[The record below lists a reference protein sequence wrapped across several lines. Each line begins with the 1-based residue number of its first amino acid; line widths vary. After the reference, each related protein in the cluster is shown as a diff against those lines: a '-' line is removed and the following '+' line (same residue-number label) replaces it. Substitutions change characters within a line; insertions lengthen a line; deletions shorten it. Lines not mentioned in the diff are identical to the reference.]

1 VSPFNILERGFY
13 LQRSGVSTTR
23 WLYELQEIDLE
34 LEQKSEALKQV
45 EDQLGK
51 DEALAQAR
59 TAFAEDK
66 ERVAELE
73 RRQRAAEWDV
83 EDLGAKIIP
92 LAEKLYGGSVRN
104 PKELL
109 NMEQELERLKAQRRE
124 REDQLLDIMEEL
136 ELARQ
141 EFKTRSGEMQELEQ
155 EWRRDQER
163 LMQEQEQ
170 LKSDLA
176 ALEQS
181 RGPVLARIDSISLEL
196 YQALRHDKQGLAV
209 ATVKQGRCQGCR
221 IILPMS
227 KLQRPK
233 VGQEPVLCS
242 NCGRILYLE

>member
-1 VSPFNILERGFY
+1 MSA
-13 LQRSGVSTTR
+13 TR

-34 LEQKSEALKQV
+34 LERKSEALKQV
-45 EDQLGK
+45 EERLGK

-59 TAFAEDK
+59 TALAEDK
-66 ERVAELE
+66 GRVADLE

-83 EDLGAKIIP
+83 DDLGAKITP
-92 LAEKLYGGSVRN
+92 LEEKLYGGSVRN

-109 NMEQELERLKAQRRE
+109 SMEQELESLKARRRE
-124 REDQLLDIMEEL
+124 REDQLLDIMEEV
-136 ELARQ
+136 ELARKQ
-141 EFKTRSGEMQELEQ
+141 FRAKSAEVEELEQ

-170 LKSDLA
+170 LRSDLA
-176 ALEQS
+176 ALEQG
-181 RGPVLARIDSISLEL
+181 REPVLAQIDSISFEL
-196 YQALRHDKQGLAV
+196 YQALRQEKQGLAV
-209 ATVKQGRCQGCR
+209 VKVKQGRCQGCR

-233 VGQEPVLCS
+233 VGQEPVRCS